1 MRGSIGTELTNKA
14 FEVYRCEF
22 IEDSET
28 FKVTQCLSRRMRMK
42 NKIFYQLEND
52 GQVVDCTGSLNSQKK
67 KGTV

>member
-1 MRGSIGTELTNKA
+1 
-14 FEVYRCEF
+14 
-22 IEDSET
+22 
-28 FKVTQCLSRRMRMK
+28 MK